1 MMNYKKY
8 KKFETINYTERTWP
22 NKQITKAP
30 IWCSVDLRDGNQALI
45 TPMNI
50 DEKVEFFKLLVNMGF
65 KEIEVGFP
73 SSSQIE
79 YDFLRKLIDDNLI
92 PDDVTVQVLTQARE
106 HLIRRTFES
115 LKGLKRA
122 IVHVYNS
129 TSILQRDVVF
139 NFDMDQLNEFNEL
152 TGIADKNSIAIA
164 EDFLASLGFSK
175 DQLEADADTDIF
187 NIINGADPDIL
198 NNLIGFDPDILNNI
212 LIADSDIL
220 KDILD
225 DDPGFL
231 DPEIIGSVEK
241 VTEKLKEYCSGSTDL
256 DIRSITD
263 SIDLNDPDLSKI
275 EIIAGDEVS
284 AESVTAFFEAL
295 GFSSDLL
302 KIEIDPDFQKIVED
316 IIRYVFG
323 DLNGDG
329 TIELTDLTML
339 SQMLLKDID
348 IDQIISDASDV
359 DGNGVTDVADLAL
372 LKQFVMGED
381 VQLGSPV

>member
-1 MMNYKKY
+1 MKKISRILSGILCVSMLAQSSPV
-8 KKFETINYTERTWP
+8 FAAESEIP
-22 NKQITKAP
+22 QFDMG
-30 IWCSVDLRDGNQALI
+30 SLFGDL
-45 TPMNI
+45 
-50 DEKVEFFKLLVNMGF
+50 
-65 KEIEVGFP
+65 
-73 SSSQIE
+73 
-79 YDFLRKLIDDNLI
+79 
-92 PDDVTVQVLTQARE
+92 
-106 HLIRRTFES
+106 
-115 LKGLKRA
+115 
-122 IVHVYNS
+122 
-129 TSILQRDVVF
+129 

-295 GFSSDLL
+295 GFSSELL

-372 LKQFVMGED
+372 LKQFIMGED

>member
-1 MMNYKKY
+1 MKK
-8 KKFETINYTERTWP
+8 ISRILSGILCVSMLA
-22 NKQITKAP
+22 QAS
-30 IWCSVDLRDGNQALI
+30 SVFAAESEIPQFDMGSLFGDL
-45 TPMNI
+45 
-50 DEKVEFFKLLVNMGF
+50 
-65 KEIEVGFP
+65 
-73 SSSQIE
+73 
-79 YDFLRKLIDDNLI
+79 
-92 PDDVTVQVLTQARE
+92 
-106 HLIRRTFES
+106 
-115 LKGLKRA
+115 
-122 IVHVYNS
+122 
-129 TSILQRDVVF
+129 

-295 GFSSDLL
+295 GFSSELL

>member
-1 MMNYKKY
+1 MKK
-8 KKFETINYTERTWP
+8 ISR
-22 NKQITKAP
+22 ILSG
-30 IWCSVDLRDGNQALI
+30 ILCVS
-45 TPMNI
+45 M
-50 DEKVEFFKLLVNMGF
+50 
-65 KEIEVGFP
+65 
-73 SSSQIE
+73 
-79 YDFLRKLIDDNLI
+79 
-92 PDDVTVQVLTQARE
+92 LTQASPV
-106 HLIRRTFES
+106 FAAES
-115 LKGLKRA
+115 EIPQFDMSSLFGDL
-122 IVHVYNS
+122 
-129 TSILQRDVVF
+129 

-175 DQLEADADTDIF
+175 DQLEADADTDTDIF

-295 GFSSDLL
+295 GFSSELL

-372 LKQFVMGED
+372 LKQFIMGED